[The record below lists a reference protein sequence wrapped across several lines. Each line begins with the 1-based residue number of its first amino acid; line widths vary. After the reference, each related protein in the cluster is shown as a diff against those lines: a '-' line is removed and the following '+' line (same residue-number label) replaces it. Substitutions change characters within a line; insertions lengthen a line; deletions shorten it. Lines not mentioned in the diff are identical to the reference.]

1 VPPVTSRHNPIVARY
16 RAAARGEDRSLML
29 LDGAHLVADALDAGV
44 ALHDVVIASGAESR
58 EDVAGLVAR
67 LERHRVSFVSASAAV
82 MAAVSPVRSSSPI
95 VALAQRPANDGARV
109 YSASA
114 PFVVI
119 AADVQDPGNVG
130 AIVRAAEAAGASGVI
145 AAGATADPFSWKA
158 LRGAMGSA
166 LRLPVV
172 AERDLA
178 HAVADARAHGCRIVA
193 TAPRSGR
200 SLFDCRFTGATAV
213 LVGSEGPGLPSSVVA
228 DADERVTIPM
238 EAPVESLNAAVT
250 AALILYE
257 ARRQRSHETHENAKE
272 VSR

>member
-1 VPPVTSRHNPIVARY
+1 MITSRHNPIVTRY

-29 LDGAHLVADALDAGV
+29 LDGVHLVADALAAGV
-44 ALHDVVIASGAESR
+44 PLHDVVIASGAESR
-58 EDVAGLVAR
+58 EDVAALVQR
-67 LERHRVSFVSASAAV
+67 FGRGGVPFVSASAAV
-82 MAAVSPVRSSSPI
+82 MAAVSPVRSPSPV
-95 VALAQRPANDGARV
+95 VALAQRPANDSGRV
-109 YSASA
+109 YNSSA

-119 AADVQDPGNVG
+119 AVDVQDPGNVG

-172 AERDLA
+172 AERDLIR
-178 HAVADARAHGCRIVA
+178 AVADARSRGCHIVA

-238 EAPVESLNAAVT
+238 ETPVESLNAAVT
-250 AALILYE
+250 AAVILYE
-257 ARRQRSHETHENAKE
+257 ARRQRRHDDHESTKTTKK
-272 VSR
+272 